1 MIYLYWIILLLY
13 AAVIVFALVRVLMDN
28 RQPAKTLAWILVL
41 SFIPVIGVVFYFFFG
56 QDTRRERMISER
68 SLQQLTKRSMLEFAE
83 QSGLALPTAHE
94 RVIRMFANQNWAL
107 PFKDNHVEILT
118 DGYQFV
124 LSLLQAIGSAQAH
137 IHMVSYIIVDDA
149 LGNLVADA
157 LIDKARQG
165 VEVRLIYDDVG
176 CWNVSNRFF
185 ERMRDAGIDVQSF
198 MPVRFPAFTSKVN
211 YLNYC
216 MLCVIDGRVGFI
228 GGMNIA
234 LRYVKGTARHAWRD
248 THLRVE
254 GGVVYAIQRAFLI
267 DWYFVDRT
275 LITNRKYYPMLDTM
289 PNDCI
294 AQVVTSSPIMPWPD
308 IMQGYVRILLEARHY
323 VYIET
328 PYFMPTDPVLF
339 AMCTAAQA
347 GVDVRLMVPAHSDAK
362 LPEWA
367 TRSFVGQV
375 VAAGVKVY
383 LYQAGFNHSK
393 LLVTDDSLC
402 TCGST
407 NVDFRS
413 FENNFES
420 NIFFYDSQMALRMKQ
435 VFNDDLAH
443 CQLLTSESAFMHR
456 GFGQRLWESIIRLF
470 SPLM

>member
-1 MIYLYWIILLLY
+1 
-13 AAVIVFALVRVLMDN
+13 
-28 RQPAKTLAWILVL
+28 
-41 SFIPVIGVVFYFFFG
+41 
-56 QDTRRERMISER
+56 
-68 SLQQLTKRSMLEFAE
+68 
-83 QSGLALPTAHE
+83 
-94 RVIRMFANQNWAL
+94 
-107 PFKDNHVEILT
+107 
-118 DGYQFV
+118 
-124 LSLLQAIGSAQAH
+124 
-137 IHMVSYIIVDDA
+137 
-149 LGNLVADA
+149 
-157 LIDKARQG
+157 
-165 VEVRLIYDDVG
+165 
-176 CWNVSNRFF
+176 
-185 ERMRDAGIDVQSF
+185 
-198 MPVRFPAFTSKVN
+198 
-211 YLNYC
+211 
-216 MLCVIDGRVGFI
+216 
-228 GGMNIA
+228 MNIA

>member
-1 MIYLYWIILLLY
+1 MIYLYWIIFLVY
-13 AAVIVFALVRVLMDN
+13 TAVIVFALVRVLMDN
-28 RQPAKTLAWILVL
+28 RQPTKTLAWILVL
-41 SFIPVIGVVFYFFFG
+41 LFIPVIGVVFYFFFG
-56 QDTRRERMISER
+56 QDTRKERMISER

-83 QSGLALPTAHE
+83 QSHLTLPTAHE

-157 LIDKARQG
+157 LIDKAHQG

-211 YLNYC
+211 YRNHRK
-216 MLCVIDGRVGFI
+216 LCVIDGRVGFI

-248 THLRVE
+248 THIRVE

-275 LITNRKYYPMLDTM
+275 LITNRKYYPTLDTA

-308 IMQGYVRILLEARHY
+308 IMQGYVRILLEARRY

-339 AMCTAAQA
+339 ALCTAAQA
-347 GVDVRLMVPAHSDAK
+347 GVDVRLMVPHHSDAR

-367 TRSFVGQV
+367 TRSFIGQV

-393 LLVTDDSLC
+393 LTLPTASCSPASWPLC
-402 TCGST
+402 TAVSASACGRASYACS
-407 NVDFRS
+407 R
-413 FENNFES
+413 
-420 NIFFYDSQMALRMKQ
+420 
-435 VFNDDLAH
+435 H
-443 CQLLTSESAFMHR
+443 
-456 GFGQRLWESIIRLF
+456 
-470 SPLM
+470 

>member
-165 VEVRLIYDDVG
+165 VEV
-176 CWNVSNRFF
+176 
-185 ERMRDAGIDVQSF
+185 
-198 MPVRFPAFTSKVN
+198 
-211 YLNYC
+211 
-216 MLCVIDGRVGFI
+216 
-228 GGMNIA
+228 
-234 LRYVKGTARHAWRD
+234 
-248 THLRVE
+248 
-254 GGVVYAIQRAFLI
+254 
-267 DWYFVDRT
+267 
-275 LITNRKYYPMLDTM
+275 
-289 PNDCI
+289 
-294 AQVVTSSPIMPWPD
+294 
-308 IMQGYVRILLEARHY
+308 
-323 VYIET
+323 
-328 PYFMPTDPVLF
+328 
-339 AMCTAAQA
+339 
-347 GVDVRLMVPAHSDAK
+347 
-362 LPEWA
+362 
-367 TRSFVGQV
+367 
-375 VAAGVKVY
+375 
-383 LYQAGFNHSK
+383 
-393 LLVTDDSLC
+393 
-402 TCGST
+402 
-407 NVDFRS
+407 
-413 FENNFES
+413 
-420 NIFFYDSQMALRMKQ
+420 
-435 VFNDDLAH
+435 
-443 CQLLTSESAFMHR
+443 
-456 GFGQRLWESIIRLF
+456 
-470 SPLM
+470 